1 MGAPFSLRVNFV
13 ELDFSPIFE
22 SWRFLANGLLVTVQL
37 AILCC
42 IASLAFGIFGGIGR
56 VYGGWVLKGII
67 TFYVDTMRSI
77 PVLVVI
83 VWIYFALPLVS
94 GYNLPP
100 FWSAFLA
107 ITIHVAAYVIE
118 ITRAG
123 IESIRPGQVRAAQ
136 ALGMSHR
143 QILRE
148 VVLPQALI
156 RVLPSIGS
164 IISVTIKDTA
174 IASVIAVPEYMKQS
188 ETLAAQSFHP
198 IEVFT
203 FAMFVYF
210 CISFPSTRLVDRLY
224 RRLAHL
230 GQS

>member
-1 MGAPFSLRVNFV
+1 MD
-13 ELDFSPIFE
+13 LDFSPIWD
-22 SWRFLANGLLVTVQL
+22 SWRFLADGLAVTLQL
-37 AILCC
+37 ALLCC
-42 IASLAFGIFGGIGR
+42 VASLIAGILGGVAR
-56 VYGGWVLKGII
+56 VYGGRVARTLI

-83 VWIYFALPLVS
+83 VWIYFALPLVT
-94 GYNLPP
+94 GANLPP
-100 FWSAFLA
+100 FWSAFVA

-156 RVLPSIGS
+156 RVLPAIGS
-164 IISVTIKDTA
+164 IVSVTIKDTA

-188 ETLAAQSFHP
+188 ETVAAQSFHP
-198 IEVFT
+198 VEVFS
-203 FAMFVYF
+203 FAMLVYF
-210 CISFPSTRLVDRLY
+210 CILFPATRLIDRLY

>member
-1 MGAPFSLRVNFV
+1 MD
-13 ELDFSPIFE
+13 LDFSPILQ
-22 SWRFLANGLLVTVQL
+22 SWRFLASGLLVTVQL

-42 IASLAFGIFGGIGR
+42 IASLSLGILGGIGR
-56 VYGGWVLKGII
+56 VYGGRVLRGVI

-100 FWSAFLA
+100 FWSAFVA

-123 IESIRPGQVRAAQ
+123 IESIRPGQVCAAQ

-174 IASVIAVPEYMKQS
+174 IHRSLLSRNI
-188 ETLAAQSFHP
+188 
-198 IEVFT
+198 
-203 FAMFVYF
+203 
-210 CISFPSTRLVDRLY
+210 
-224 RRLAHL
+224 
-230 GQS
+230 